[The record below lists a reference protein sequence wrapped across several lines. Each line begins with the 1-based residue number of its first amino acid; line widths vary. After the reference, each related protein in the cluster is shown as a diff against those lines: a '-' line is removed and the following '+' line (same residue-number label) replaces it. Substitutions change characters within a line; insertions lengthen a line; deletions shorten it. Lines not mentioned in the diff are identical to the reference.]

1 MNAALALR
9 HPRPADDGG
18 SGALRIHQLG
28 LVKVDDV
35 LLCLDAA
42 TSGEEI
48 VSWPAHEWVI
58 AKRAESLG
66 D

>member
-1 MNAALALR
+1 MMEDAE
-9 HPRPADDGG
+9 HFEFT
-18 SGALRIHQLG
+18 SSG

-42 TSGEEI
+42 TSGKEI

>member
-1 MNAALALR
+1 LHCGTRVLPMMEDAE
-9 HPRPADDGG
+9 HFEFT
-18 SGALRIHQLG
+18 SSG